1 MGFKP
6 ISASLKD
13 NYLFRYIFLR
23 TFQPIKEAKKKNL
36 SQKKKK
42 KEAKIKPNWA
52 NLAEKKPTG
61 LDLPLGCNSFY
72 TGFQAC
78 KFENPSSA

>member
-13 NYLFRYIFLR
+13 HYLFRYIFLR
-23 TFQPIKEAKKKNL
+23 TFPPI
-36 SQKKKK
+36 
-42 KEAKIKPNWA
+42 KEAKIKPNWQIQQKK
-52 NLAEKKPTG
+52 KKPTG
-61 LDLPLGCNSFY
+61 LDLLLGRDSFN

-78 KFENPSSA
+78 KFETQAQPKKKLGHSLKC

>member
-1 MGFKP
+1 MSF
-6 ISASLKD
+6 
-13 NYLFRYIFLR
+13 YV
-23 TFQPIKEAKKKNL
+23 KNL